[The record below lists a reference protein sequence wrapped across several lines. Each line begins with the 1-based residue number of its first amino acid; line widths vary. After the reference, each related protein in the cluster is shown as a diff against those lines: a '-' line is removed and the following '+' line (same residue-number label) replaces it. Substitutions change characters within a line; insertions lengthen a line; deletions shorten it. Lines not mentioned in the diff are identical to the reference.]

1 MVDDHQT
8 VQTPVVRRVRRRRK
22 RSLKSRLKR
31 MFKGSGANKRIYIVA
46 AGIVAI
52 VLAFFF
58 FDLLLGVFPAK
69 GN

>member
-1 MVDDHQT
+1 MVDDHQA
-8 VQTPVVRRVRRRRK
+8 VQAPVFRRVRRRRK

-31 MFKGSGANKRIYIVA
+31 MFRGSGANKRIYILA
-46 AGIVAI
+46 AAIAAI

-69 GN
+69 GY